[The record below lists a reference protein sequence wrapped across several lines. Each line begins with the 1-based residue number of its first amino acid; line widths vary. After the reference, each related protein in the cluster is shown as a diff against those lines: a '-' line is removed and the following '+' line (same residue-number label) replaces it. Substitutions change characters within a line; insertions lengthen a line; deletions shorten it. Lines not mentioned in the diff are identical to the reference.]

1 MRPLFLGLVLL
12 AATAAAPAPAQP
24 MVLQDIELSDTAG
37 IALTGPALRGRPV
50 LMHFVYTGCSST
62 CPTQVREL
70 AQVWDALDPQVR
82 QRVRFVSVSLDPR
95 QDTPD
100 ALRDFARRLDAV
112 RPGWHFATGSV
123 AGIDRLVR
131 RLNLMGSRNPRLE
144 THATSLYLHDAQGRL
159 VQRYGGVPVDRARL
173 VSEITTVSRLP

>member
-1 MRPLFLGLVLL
+1 MRSLFLGLMLL
-12 AATAAAPAPAQP
+12 AATAAASAQP

-37 IALTGPALRGRPV
+37 TSLDGATLRGRPV

-62 CPTQVREL
+62 CPVQVREL

-82 QRVRFVSVSLDPR
+82 QKVRFVSVSLDPR
-95 QDTPD
+95 QDTPA
-100 ALRDFARRLDAV
+100 ALRDFARRMDAV

-131 RLNLMGSRNPRLE
+131 RLNLMGTRSPRLE

-173 VSEITTVSRLP
+173 VREITTVSQLP